1 MGRKSLYL
9 EKIFKWFCI
18 GVCCV
23 AFSACTSEKAEFD
36 GPGGDGCLQLTF
48 SRTATRADV
57 AQDGSGDFVEGDRIG
72 LYIDNGTDVSYR
84 QLTLTGGQWLPL
96 LKRSEFGSGR
106 LNLSAWYA
114 GGSELSTGQ
123 TEGVPFRIASDQS
136 GEGHAASDLLFS
148 RLTLEEGYTAVISPL
163 LMPCTA

>member
-18 GVCCV
+18 GVRCV

-48 SRTATRADV
+48 SRAATRADV

-106 LNLSAWYA
+106 LNLSA
-114 GGSELSTGQ
+114 
-123 TEGVPFRIASDQS
+123 
-136 GEGHAASDLLFS
+136 
-148 RLTLEEGYTAVISPL
+148 
-163 LMPCTA
+163 